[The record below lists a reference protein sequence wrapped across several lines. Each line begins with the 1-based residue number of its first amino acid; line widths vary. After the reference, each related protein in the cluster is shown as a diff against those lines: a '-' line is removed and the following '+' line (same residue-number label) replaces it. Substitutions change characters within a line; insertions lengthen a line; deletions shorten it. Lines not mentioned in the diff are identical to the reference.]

1 MNISISSWLLFV
13 PIFFSPCAGYAYA
26 DVSCTAP
33 PQTLDSYEIS
43 VPVNVAV
50 GQELEKSDDRLRL
63 DASPMITCQGKSL
76 DKTEVV
82 LGIKA
87 TGILSQSIGGKSVFL
102 LGDSGIGYAIRGLT
116 GNPSERKYIKKE
128 GNSVKLTTI
137 AFRDNKEPIK
147 VGIALVFYRIG
158 QVKPGQYPSQPVA
171 IATVNLRNLGGSGL
185 GKSIEVGQ
193 FSTGSIVVKSR
204 SCTFNNNPIPVTL
217 ESITSMQLPKV
228 GSTAAEKAFDI
239 PLNCDARIKVNM
251 LLLAGSQGAYDFQ
264 KGIIK
269 LNPNVN
275 AASGVGIQI
284 LDGNK
289 STPIPLG
296 KKIEYIETI
305 TEGPVNIPLK
315 ARYYRYGNVKEG
327 AVNATATFTMSYE

>member
-1 MNISISSWLLFV
+1 MNISIFSWLLFV
-13 PIFFSPCAGYAYA
+13 PIFVSPYAGAYA

-33 PQTLDSYEIS
+33 SQALNSHKIS
-43 VPVNVAV
+43 VPVHVPV
-50 GQELEKSDDRLRL
+50 GQELEKSDNRLRL

-76 DKTEVV
+76 DKTEAV

-116 GNPSERKYIKKE
+116 GNPSERKYIQK
-128 GNSVKLTTI
+128 GGDSVKLTTT
-137 AFRDNKEPIK
+137 AFRDHKEPIN

-158 QVKPGQYPSQPVA
+158 QIKPGKYLPQPVA

-185 GKSIEVGQ
+185 GKSIEVGK
-193 FSTGSIVVKSR
+193 FSTGNIVVESR
-204 SCTFNNNPIPVTL
+204 SCTFDNNPIPVAL

-228 GSTAAEKAFDI
+228 GSTAAEKAFNI

-251 LLLAGSQGAYDFQ
+251 LLRAGSQGAYDSP

-269 LNPNVN
+269 LNSNAN
-275 AASGVGIQI
+275 AAGGVGIQI
-284 LDGNK
+284 LDGDKTN
-289 STPIPLG
+289 PIPLG
-296 KKIEYIETI
+296 TKIEYIKTI
-305 TEGPVNIPLK
+305 IEGPVNIPLK

-327 AVNATATFTMSYE
+327 VANATATFTMSYE